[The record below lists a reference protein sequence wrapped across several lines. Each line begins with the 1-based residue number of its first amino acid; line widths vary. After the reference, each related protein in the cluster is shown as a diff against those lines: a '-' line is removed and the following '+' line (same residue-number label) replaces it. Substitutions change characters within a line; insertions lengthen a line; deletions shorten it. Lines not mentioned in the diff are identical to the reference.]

1 MSLSRTRFRA
11 IMMRAATTISITAAT
26 REARSSGVFWII
38 RPIRASRDI
47 SCCLKNCWDQS
58 TTEACI
64 FHMMAYLHGRA
75 AMRRAGARSLQKT
88 PLPKMKRI
96 MS

>member
-11 IMMRAATTISITAAT
+11 ITTRAATTISITAAT
-26 REARSSGVFWII
+26 REAQSSGAFWII
-38 RPIRASRDI
+38 RPMRESRDT
-47 SCCLKNCWDQS
+47 SCCLKSCWDQS

-64 FHMMAYLHGRA
+64 SPMMAYLHGRA

-88 PLPKMKRI
+88 PLPKMKKI

>member
-26 REARSSGVFWII
+26 REARSSGAFWII
-38 RPIRASRDI
+38 RPIQESRDI

-64 FHMMAYLHGRA
+64 SPMMAYLHGRA

-88 PLPKMKRI
+88 PLPKMKKI
-96 MS
+96 M